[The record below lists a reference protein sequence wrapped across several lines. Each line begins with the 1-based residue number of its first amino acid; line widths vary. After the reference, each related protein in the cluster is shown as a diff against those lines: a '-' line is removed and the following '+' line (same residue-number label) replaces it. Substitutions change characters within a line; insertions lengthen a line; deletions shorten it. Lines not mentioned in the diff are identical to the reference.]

1 MSSSRPLAM
10 VQFRPPNL
18 GTASVYGIR
27 RIEPTN
33 GGIATSRKSEPGS
46 KLKPAAGRL
55 TTTMLHSDQTEKPR
69 FSTKIE
75 KARLRQ
81 ATRRP
86 VRAQKLSSSGRQSAI
101 QRRRSGAAAAPGL
114 TATVWGGAWTSVT
127 VPSGL
132 VRDGGL

>member
-1 MSSSRPLAM
+1 MSRSRPLAM
-10 VQFRPPNL
+10 VQFRPPHF

-33 GGIATSRKSEPGS
+33 GGIATSRNSEPGS

-55 TTTMLHSDQTEKPR
+55 TTTMLHSDQMEKPR

-75 KARLRQ
+75 KTRFRQ

-86 VRAQKLSSSGRQSAI
+86 VRAQNVSSSGRQSEI
-101 QRRRSGAAAAPGL
+101 QRRRSAGS
-114 TATVWGGAWTSVT
+114 GG
-127 VPSGL
+127 
-132 VRDGGL
+132 